1 MSAKTYLAWFLS
13 VVAAAVAVLMV
24 FNAVADG
31 IILSDRN
38 GGSIQTVS
46 GFERVLKPVWIDSVA
61 PSLVFVGS
69 SRIRE
74 GFDPVLVDTAFHVRS
89 FDYGVSSITAYE
101 ARRFLQDALAHPT
114 VKTVVVALDAF
125 TGTGEAQKFG
135 PGFDELRLAVTADG
149 KPTPRRALWQ
159 FATRYLS
166 GGAAGM
172 HALGLTL
179 LLHLAPGQTAADRP
193 DLFEAYG
200 HMTAA
205 GLRRD
210 LANRAKRV
218 MQMGPWQR
226 QQFEA
231 ALAVVCH
238 RGDVRTILFFPPDNY
253 AVIAR
258 YLVNNR
264 AGFVSFKQTVL
275 ADVKRHN
282 ASCEGKVALFDFLNR
297 NVITDETMTAGKSN
311 FYLDLVHFRPPV
323 GMRLLRRM
331 LEANKSDANLGT
343 EMAGRG
349 TVLLSRPQ
357 HG

>member
-205 GLRRD
+205 GLRR
-210 LANRAKRV
+210 
-218 MQMGPWQR
+218 
-226 QQFEA
+226 E
-231 ALAVVCH
+231 
-238 RGDVRTILFFPPDNY
+238 
-253 AVIAR
+253 
-258 YLVNNR
+258 
-264 AGFVSFKQTVL
+264 
-275 ADVKRHN
+275 
-282 ASCEGKVALFDFLNR
+282 
-297 NVITDETMTAGKSN
+297 
-311 FYLDLVHFRPPV
+311 RPAH
-323 GMRLLRRM
+323 G
-331 LEANKSDANLGT
+331 
-343 EMAGRG
+343 GR
-349 TVLLSRPQ
+349 
-357 HG
+357 